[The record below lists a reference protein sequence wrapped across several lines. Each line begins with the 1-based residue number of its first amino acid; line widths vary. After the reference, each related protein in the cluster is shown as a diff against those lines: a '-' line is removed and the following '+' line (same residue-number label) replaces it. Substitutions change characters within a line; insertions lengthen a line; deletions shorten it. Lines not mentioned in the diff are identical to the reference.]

1 MRYVRYVREAAVRCD
16 RLMIVY
22 QLGNAS
28 GEAHHLPASL
38 DDSTR
43 FVMKVPFPAW
53 LIMHGQEKLERY
65 RW

>member
-1 MRYVRYVREAAVRCD
+1 
-16 RLMIVY
+16 L
-22 QLGNAS
+22 

-53 LIMHGQEKLERY
+53 LIMRGQEKLKQYADRILKY
-65 RW
+65 KKIRK